1 MPAAPWAWPSCPS
14 VRPLRSSSPSNCDDA
29 ATLRVPPRHGGGAG
43 CAERVPVSPMTAAP
57 RQAATV
63 LLLRDGV
70 PGLEVYL
77 LRRTKG
83 MPFAGGMTAYPGGG
97 VDPRDGD
104 TDVAWAG
111 PSPDRWAAAF
121 GCDERIARELVCAAV
136 RETFEEAGVLLA
148 GSADGSDVVPD
159 VSGDDWEERRQAL
172 LPRELSLA
180 ELLAGRGLALRSDL
194 LRPFAHWIP
203 PPVEPRRY
211 DTKFFAAAL
220 PVGQEAR
227 HVSGEADEADWLT
240 PSAALT
246 EVAAGVRPMMP
257 PTIHTLGQ
265 VDRFADV
272 AAALAGSPPDPM
284 EPISPTFEE
293 TPDGKRAVLPDGTRI
308 RLVVPLPS

>member
-1 MPAAPWAWPSCPS
+1 MSPAAQ
-14 VRPLRSSSPSNCDDA
+14 
-29 ATLRVPPRHGGGAG
+29 
-43 CAERVPVSPMTAAP
+43 P

-70 PGLEVYL
+70 TGLEVYL

-104 TDVAWAG
+104 TETAWAG
-111 PSPDRWAAAF
+111 PSPAQWATAF
-121 GCDERIARELVCAAV
+121 GCDERTARELVCAAV

-148 GSADGSDVVPD
+148 GTPDGPRDAGSVVPD
-159 VSGDDWEERRQAL
+159 VSGEDWEKQRQAL
-172 LPRELSLA
+172 LSRELSLA
-180 ELLAGRGLALRSDL
+180 ELLADRGLALRSDL
-194 LRPFAHWIP
+194 LRPFAHWIT

-227 HVSGEADEADWLT
+227 HVSGEADEASWLT
-240 PSAALT
+240 PAAALAELHT
-246 EVAAGVRPMMP
+246 GVRPMLP
-257 PTIHTLGQ
+257 PTSHTLGQ
-265 VDRFADV
+265 LAPFPDV
-272 AAALAGSPPDPM
+272 AAALAGSPPEPLH
-284 EPISPTFEE
+284 PISPTFEE
-293 TPDGKRAVLPDGTRI
+293 TPDGRWAVLPDGTRI

>member
-1 MPAAPWAWPSCPS
+1 VTDAPVTPA
-14 VRPLRSSSPSNCDDA
+14 
-29 ATLRVPPRHGGGAG
+29 
-43 CAERVPVSPMTAAP
+43 EP

-63 LLLRDGV
+63 LILRDGA

-104 TDVAWAG
+104 TEIAWAG
-111 PSPDRWAAAF
+111 PSPAQWAEAF
-121 GCDERIARELVCAAV
+121 GCDERTARELVCAAV

-148 GSADGSDVVPD
+148 GYDDGSVVPD
-159 VSGDDWEERRQAL
+159 VSGDDWEEQRQAL
-172 LPRELSLA
+172 LTRELSLA

-194 LRPFAHWIP
+194 LRPFAHWIT

-240 PSAALT
+240 PTAALA
-246 EVAAGVRPMMP
+246 ELSAGERPMLP
-257 PTIHTLGQ
+257 PTTHTLGQ
-265 VDRFADV
+265 LEPFPDV
-272 AAALAGSPPDPM
+272 AAALAGSPPEPLH
-284 EPISPTFEE
+284 PISPTFEK
-293 TPDGKRAVLPDGTRI
+293 TPDGTWAVLPDGTRI
-308 RLVVPLPS
+308 RMVLPLPS

>member
-1 MPAAPWAWPSCPS
+1 MTDAPVTPA
-14 VRPLRSSSPSNCDDA
+14 
-29 ATLRVPPRHGGGAG
+29 
-43 CAERVPVSPMTAAP
+43 EP

-63 LLLRDGV
+63 LILRDGA

-104 TDVAWAG
+104 TEIAWAG
-111 PSPDRWAAAF
+111 PSPAQWAEAF
-121 GCDERIARELVCAAV
+121 GCDERTARELVCAAV

-148 GSADGSDVVPD
+148 GYDDGSVVPD
-159 VSGDDWEERRQAL
+159 VSGDDWEEQRQAL
-172 LPRELSLA
+172 LTRELSLA

-194 LRPFAHWIP
+194 LRPFAHWIT

-240 PSAALT
+240 PTAALA
-246 EVAAGVRPMMP
+246 ELSAGERPMLP
-257 PTIHTLGQ
+257 PTTHTLGQ
-265 VDRFADV
+265 LEPFPDV
-272 AAALAGSPPDPM
+272 AAALAGSPPEPLH
-284 EPISPTFEE
+284 PISPTFEK
-293 TPDGKRAVLPDGTRI
+293 TADGTWAVLPDGTRI
-308 RLVVPLPS
+308 RMVLPLPS

>member
-1 MPAAPWAWPSCPS
+1 MAA
-14 VRPLRSSSPSNCDDA
+14 
-29 ATLRVPPRHGGGAG
+29 
-43 CAERVPVSPMTAAP
+43 EP

-63 LLLRDGV
+63 LLLRDGA
-70 PGLEVYL
+70 PGLEVYV

-104 TDVAWAG
+104 TEIGWAG
-111 PSPDRWAAAF
+111 PPPEQWATAF
-121 GCDERIARELVCAAV
+121 GCDERVARELVCAAV

-148 GSADGSDVVPD
+148 GADDGSVVPD
-159 VSGDDWEERRQAL
+159 VSGDDWEEQRQAL
-172 LPRELSLA
+172 LTRELSLA
-180 ELLAGRGLALRSDL
+180 ELLAGRGLVLRSDL
-194 LRPFAHWIP
+194 LRPFAHWIT

-240 PSAALT
+240 PSAALA
-246 EVAAGVRPMMP
+246 ELSAGVRPMLP

-265 VDRFADV
+265 LAPFPDV
-272 AAALAGSPPDPM
+272 AAALAGSPPEPM

-293 TPDGKRAVLPDGTRI
+293 TADGKWAVLPDGTRI